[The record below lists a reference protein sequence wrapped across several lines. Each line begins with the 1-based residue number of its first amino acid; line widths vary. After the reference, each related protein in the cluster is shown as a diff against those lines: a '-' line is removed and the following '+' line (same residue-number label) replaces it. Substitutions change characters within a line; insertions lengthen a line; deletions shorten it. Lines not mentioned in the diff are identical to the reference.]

1 LQRKLPSPGFQ
12 VEVVMIDYDGTLP
25 ARSEVDSACK
35 GSDVTSSGHVAATDG
50 GVAGHSNR
58 SDIAEND
65 DVFSDSEGEETGV
78 SKSRQAQAAS
88 GIGLAHPDHASNTTT
103 EQMRNLTQGA
113 EQLSLRS
120 HEPSQINASKEPTA
134 GGAGNPAPGTE
145 IRHLDSGGASD
156 IKAIAADASVFTFG
170 DEDYESE

>member
-1 LQRKLPSPGFQ
+1 
-12 VEVVMIDYDGTLP
+12 MIDYDGTSP

-120 HEPSQINASKEPTA
+120 HEPSQINASKEPSA
-134 GGAGNPAPGTE
+134 GGAGNPAPGIET
-145 IRHLDSGGASD
+145 RHLDSGGASD

-170 DEDYESE
+170 DEDYESEWKWVTHCKVYPSCE

>member
-1 LQRKLPSPGFQ
+1 
-12 VEVVMIDYDGTLP
+12 
-25 ARSEVDSACK
+25 
-35 GSDVTSSGHVAATDG
+35 
-50 GVAGHSNR
+50 
-58 SDIAEND
+58 
-65 DVFSDSEGEETGV
+65 
-78 SKSRQAQAAS
+78 
-88 GIGLAHPDHASNTTT
+88 
-103 EQMRNLTQGA
+103 MRNFTQGA